1 MEIIKRLI
9 VDFEIDFNIEE
20 KVDKVKL
27 YYKEKIKGE
36 ENKLQHL
43 YDIYEKE
50 IENLIFDT
58 SIKKELED
66 YTDVN
71 IQLFDNQQK
80 PIIELGIIKECHIE
94 ALKQLIENLKTSK
107 SVQDDIA
114 EYSKDYEYYPD
125 YYDSKMIEKITHKK
139 EFHLHR
145 LKNDKK
151 ELEDLCDTS
160 FFEIQSH
167 QYFLKN
173 LMSKNTHYNGILI
186 FHGVGVGKTCS
197 GVSIAEN
204 FKDIYGEDDK
214 KIMILSSKNIQIGWK
229 KTIFNPHLKDNQC
242 TGDTY
247 SIDDNVS
254 DVDKESK
261 RVVKKYYDFY
271 GYASFANMIKRLIER
286 NCMIIE
292 DDELRIKKEIELIK
306 ETFSDRILIID
317 EVHNIRN
324 DGDGE
329 KVDRDTLIYIEKMI
343 KYSDNLKLILLTAN
357 PMFNKSNEIVWI
369 LNLLLMNDKKELID
383 EKTTFKNDIV
393 TEYGEKILK
402 EKSKG
407 YISYLRGENP
417 ISFPIRR
424 YPKKRSYPHV
434 KIDKVSSSNSQKIN
448 LFQTGRIQDKISFLE
463 LYTSELNDYQ
473 KKYYLLQS
481 DTYKDEEKLRIEDEG
496 YLLQLSNICYP
507 NTSEDIK
514 EKIGDEGFNSCFSL
528 RKGLNQY
535 SYKLNT
541 LNKYKEFL
549 KEEYIWKYSSKIYT
563 ILQEIKHSD
572 GIIFIYTNYL
582 KSGVIPLALALEQN
596 GYLRYN
602 ESPLL
607 NHKNKSSISY
617 EGKLREDYKNKNE
630 FIQGKY
636 MIISGGSL
644 TKNLEEKLRVLTSR
658 GNKDGEKIKIVIGS
672 SVAAEGLDFKN
683 IRNVHILEP
692 WHNLNKLEQV
702 NGRAIRNC
710 SHKDLSKEKRN
721 VTIYLHSSNIDVN
734 RETIEMYLY
743 RIAEKKAKDIGKI
756 ETILKQN
763 AIDRELFRSMN
774 ILSEKDVNKIPI
786 QMAYRDEKKIWFKEK
801 KVLIDEYYEPY
812 DRSYSRACSFQPTC
826 DYLKDIKIVKRDI
839 NNDTFTTLYLQS
851 YLNVYK
857 KRISLLFKEYYSLTL
872 ENMYDLIEKYQE
884 IESQVLYQALE
895 EMIVD
900 RYTIVSGNGDLGYL
914 TYQNKCYLFQPY
926 FNEDKTLPLYYRLNN
941 GLTKKEV
948 YIVPK
953 MKIEKIELPERY
965 TYQIEDVNNFISDK
979 IISFDQLRK
988 KEVDTDKKIDLSVIL
1003 EVFDYFKDNN
1013 LSYDKNEIDQLKYE
1027 YLLERY
1033 SFDDKITILYL
1044 LLSQLKS
1051 DTKYKIANEINEML
1065 FEKYSKLLLY
1075 YDRGKSRY
1083 YYLTEYNEKN
1093 KDDLFGG
1100 FIYYYPE
1107 KKPIFF
1113 KYKID
1118 GLERCNKIEEYDILR
1133 SLKKYN
1139 RIDIL
1144 SFRNNWCYLY
1154 YSKRWDRFM
1163 NNMILKVIS
1172 SSNKDKPKDTFP
1184 PGEGVIIMDP
1194 VPGWY
1199 INNMLDFIQ
1208 DKDGLY
1214 LIYSKLNEKQKEK
1227 INEKS
1232 KNRGRNKE
1240 RVNLFLSTFIEIS
1253 MRINKTCVHPD
1264 IIWLRYIK

>member
-9 VDFEIDFNIEE
+9 SDFNINFEIE
-20 KVDKVKL
+20 DKINKIEL
-27 YYKEKIKGE
+27 YYKDKIKTE
-36 ENKLQHL
+36 DNKIQKL

-50 IENLIFDT
+50 IEVLSFDR

-66 YTDVN
+66 YSEID
-71 IQLFDNQQK
+71 IQLFDSKKK
-80 PIIELGIIKECHIE
+80 PIIELQIIKECHIE
-94 ALKQLIENLKTSK
+94 AIKRIIESTKTSK
-107 SVQDDIA
+107 SVQNDIVN
-114 EYSKDYEYYPD
+114 YSKDYEYYPD
-125 YYDSKMIEKITHKK
+125 YYDKQMIEKITHKK
-139 EFHLHR
+139 EFDLHR
-145 LKNDKK
+145 LTNDKK

-204 FKDIYGEDDK
+204 FKDIYGENDK
-214 KIMILSSKNIQIGWK
+214 KIIILSSKNIQIGWK
-229 KTIFNPHLKDNQC
+229 KTIFNPHLKDDQC

-247 SIDDNVS
+247 TIDETVPDI
-254 DVDKESK
+254 DKESK
-261 RVVKKYYDFY
+261 RIVKKYYDFY

-286 NCMIIE
+286 NCMIID

-306 ETFSDRILIID
+306 KTFSNRILIID

-324 DGDGE
+324 DTDGE
-329 KVDRDTLIYIEKMI
+329 KMDRDTLIYIEKMI
-343 KYSDNLKLILLTAN
+343 KYSDNLKLIMLSAN

-383 EKTTFKNDIV
+383 EKTIFKNDSL
-393 TEYGEKILK
+393 TEYGGQILK

-424 YPKKRSYPHV
+424 YPKKRTYKYV
-434 KIDKVSSSNSQKIN
+434 KINKVSSSNSQKMNI
-448 LFQTGRIQDKISFLE
+448 FQTGRIQDKISFLE
-463 LYTSELNDYQ
+463 LYTSKLNDYQ
-473 KKYYLLQS
+473 EKHYLLQ
-481 DTYKDEEKLRIEDEG
+481 TELYKDEEKLRIEDEG
-496 YLLQLSNICYP
+496 LLLQLSNICYP
-507 NTSEDIK
+507 NNNTEIK

-535 SYKLNT
+535 SYKLDT
-541 LNKYKEFL
+541 LKQYNEFL

-563 ILQEIKHSD
+563 ILQEIKNSD

-596 GYLRYN
+596 GYSRYN

-617 EGKLREDYKNKNE
+617 EGKLREEYKDKNE

-644 TKNLEEKLRVLTSR
+644 TKNLEEKLRILTSR
-658 GNKDGEKIKIVIGS
+658 ENKDGEKIKIVIGS

-683 IRNVHILEP
+683 IRGVHILEP

-721 VTIYLHSSNIDVN
+721 VTIYLHSSDIDKNI
-734 RETIEMYLY
+734 ETIEMYLY
-743 RIAEKKAKDIGKI
+743 RIAENKAKDIGKI

-774 ILSEKDVNKIPI
+774 ILYKKDVNKIPI
-786 QMAYRDEKKIWFKEK
+786 QLAYRDNKTVLLKEK
-801 KVLIDEYYEPY
+801 EVYIDEYYEPY
-812 DRSYSRACSFQPTC
+812 DRPYSRACSFQESC
-826 DYLKDIKIVKRDI
+826 DYLKDIKPVKKDL
-839 NNDTFTTLYLQS
+839 NSDTFTTLYLQS

-857 KRISLLFKEYYSLTL
+857 KRISLLFKDYYSLSL
-872 ENMYDLIEKYQE
+872 ENIIDLIEKYKNVDHL
-884 IESQVLYQALE
+884 ILYQGLE
-895 EMIVD
+895 EMIQD
-900 RYTIVSGNGDLGYL
+900 RYTIVSANGDLGYL
-914 TYQNKCYLFQPY
+914 TYQNKSYLFQPY
-926 FNEDKTLPLYYRLNN
+926 FNEDRSLSLYYRVNN
-941 GLTKKEV
+941 GFSKKQT

-953 MKIEKIELPERY
+953 TKIEKIELPQNYIYRLDD
-965 TYQIEDVNNFISDK
+965 INNFVSSRMISL
-979 IISFDQLRK
+979 DQLHK
-988 KEVDTDKKIDLSVIL
+988 NEKDHDKKIDFSVIID
-1003 EVFDYFKDNN
+1003 VFNYFEDND
-1013 LSYDKNEIDQLKYE
+1013 LSYDKNKINQLKYE

-1033 SFDDKITILYL
+1033 SFDDKIVILYL

-1051 DTKYKIANEINEML
+1051 NVKYKITDTINDML
-1065 FEKYSKLLLY
+1065 LEKYSKLFLY
-1075 YDRGKSRY
+1075 YDKSKNNY
-1083 YYLTEYNEKN
+1083 YYLSEYKEKN
-1093 KDDLFGG
+1093 KNDLFGG
-1100 FIYYYPE
+1100 FLYYYPE

-1118 GLERCNKIEEYDILR
+1118 GLERCNKIEDYDILR
-1133 SLKKYN
+1133 TLKRYN

-1144 SFRNNWCYLY
+1144 SFRNKWCYLY

-1172 SSNKDKPKDTFP
+1172 SSNKDKPKETFP

-1199 INNMLDFIQ
+1199 INNMVDFIK
-1208 DKDGLY
+1208 DKEGLHS
-1214 LIYSKLNEKQKEK
+1214 IYSKLSEKQKGK

-1232 KNRGRNKE
+1232 TNKGKNKE

-1253 MRINKTCVHPD
+1253 LRINKSCVHPD
-1264 IIWLRYIK
+1264 IIWLRYNK